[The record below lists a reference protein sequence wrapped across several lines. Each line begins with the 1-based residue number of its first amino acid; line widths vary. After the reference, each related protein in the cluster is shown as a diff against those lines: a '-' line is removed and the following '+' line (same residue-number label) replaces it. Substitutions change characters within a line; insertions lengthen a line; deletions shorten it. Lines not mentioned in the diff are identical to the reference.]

1 MAVTEAIALPARE
14 GAVRIDEALRYA
26 GYAGIE
32 ETPAVR
38 EHAREL
44 AAAAEGVECARGAF
58 RIFPVGKADENGVR
72 VPGARLAL
80 PGRSIADYLDGACA
94 VCLLAVTMGAAA
106 DERLRA
112 FGDASRV
119 DGVLYGAV
127 LADLV
132 EDAANQLEARVRREA
147 FDRGWYANDR
157 YSPGYGDLPLSVH
170 PAFLAALDAGAV
182 LGMRTVDGGFLAP
195 SRSITAVVGLFA
207 DPPARAKL
215 GCAWCAARPY
225 CTIRAAGRVCYRRDR

>member
-1 MAVTEAIALPARE
+1 MSEAEAIALPARA

-38 EHAREL
+38 ERARAL
-44 AAAAEGVECARGAF
+44 AAEAEATECAQGTFCLFSVAGAD
-58 RIFPVGKADENGVR
+58 AAGVHLA
-72 VPGARLAL
+72 GAELVL
-80 PGRSIADYLDGACA
+80 PGESIAEYLDGARA
-94 VCLLAVTMGAAA
+94 ACLLAVTMGAAA
-106 DERLRA
+106 DDRLAAYGR
-112 FGDASRV
+112 ASRT
-119 DGVLYGAV
+119 DGILYGAL
-127 LADLV
+127 LADMV
-132 EDAANQLEARVRREA
+132 EDAANQLEARVRADA
-147 FDRGWYANDR
+147 FERGLYANDR

-170 PAFLAALDAGAV
+170 PAFLAALDAGRV
-182 LGMRTVDGGFLAP
+182 LGMWAVDGGFLAP
-195 SRSITAVVGLFA
+195 SRSITAVVGLFG

>member
-1 MAVTEAIALPARE
+1 MIEAIALPPRA
-14 GAVRIDEALRYA
+14 GAVRVDEALRYA

-32 ETPAVR
+32 ATPAVR
-38 EHAREL
+38 ERARAL
-44 AAAAEGVECARGAF
+44 AEAAEQVECAHGAF
-58 RIFPVGKADENGVR
+58 RMFSMGDADEGDVR
-72 VPGARLAL
+72 VPGAHLTL
-80 PGRSIADYLDGACA
+80 PGQSIADYLDGACA

-132 EDAANQLEARVRREA
+132 EDAANQLEARVRQEA
-147 FDRGWYANDR
+147 FERGWYANDR
-157 YSPGYGDLPLSVH
+157 YSTGYGDLPLSVH
-170 PAFLAALDAGAV
+170 PAFLAALDAEAA

-215 GCAWCAARPY
+215 GCAWCAARPC
-225 CTIRAAGRVCYRRDR
+225 CTIRAAGCVCYRRDR